1 MKGDFLATRQ
11 LNNLGKSD
19 KVKGKTKIRAKK
31 GPGGDEMVISVKLSE
46 VKL

>member
-19 KVKGKTKIRAKK
+19 KAKVKTKIRAKK
-31 GPGGDEMVISVKLSE
+31 VPGER
-46 VKL
+46 